1 MQTYPRYK
9 TDSFQYGTKNKD
21 EYKGTLQDTIKQIIF
36 TGFRLHA
43 IYFGQFQRADK
54 PSLFRCTCTVSC
66 VP

>member
-36 TGFRLHA
+36 TGFRLQY
-43 IYFGQFQRADK
+43 ILGNFKEPTSQVLSDVLVQ
-54 PSLFRCTCTVSC
+54 
-66 VP
+66 